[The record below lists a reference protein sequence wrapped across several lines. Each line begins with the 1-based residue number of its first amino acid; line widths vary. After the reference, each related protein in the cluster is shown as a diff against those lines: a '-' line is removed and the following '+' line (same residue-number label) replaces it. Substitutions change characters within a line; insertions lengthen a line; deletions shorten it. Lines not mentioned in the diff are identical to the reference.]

1 MARTKKAAAKRT
13 NRRTAPRGKVVSPE
27 FPRITVHPGRM
38 SGNPCIRD
46 MRITVGNVLNWFA
59 AGHTEGQILE
69 EFPFLEVDDLREA
82 CAFGAW
88 LAERRGRL
96 QPTA

>member
-1 MARTKKAAAKRT
+1 MARAKKPAAKRRNARAT
-13 NRRTAPRGKVVSPE
+13 VRGRIVNAE

-59 AGHTEGQILE
+59 AGHAEDEILK
-69 EFPFLEVDDLREA
+69 EFPFLEVEDLREA

-96 QPTA
+96 LPTA

>member
-1 MARTKKAAAKRT
+1 MARAKRPAEKT
-13 NRRTAPRGKVVSPE
+13 RHRRTAPRGKVVSAE

-46 MRITVGNVLNWFA
+46 LRVTVGNVLNWFA
-59 AGHTEGQILE
+59 AGHTEGQILA
-69 EFPFLEVDDLREA
+69 EFPFLEVEDLREA

-88 LAERRGRL
+88 LAERRGSL